1 MAGHNKWSKIKRLK
15 SVTDTK
21 RGKIFSRY
29 SREIT
34 MAARAGG
41 GDPSMNARLRS
52 IIQMARA
59 QNMPNDNI
67 DRAIKKGT
75 GEMEGAQYEEITY
88 EGYGPSGVAI
98 MIELAT
104 DNKNRSAADLRSIF
118 NKNNGNLA
126 TTGSVSYLF
135 THQGEVI
142 TGSTD
147 RAEDDLLEIV
157 LDLGA
162 EEISQDGDVFQILTA
177 PDCLYAVSEGLRE
190 SGIPVESQK
199 LVYSPQTTVR
209 IDDADLGAQLLR
221 LIDTL
226 EDYDDTLNVYANFEM
241 EEEILQTVNH

>member
-15 SVTDTK
+15 SVTDAK

-41 GDPSMNARLRS
+41 GDPTMNARLRS
-52 IIQMARA
+52 IVQMARA

-67 DRAIKKGT
+67 ERAIKKGT
-75 GEMEGAQYEEITY
+75 GEIEGAQYEEITY
-88 EGYGPSGVAI
+88 EVYGPGGVAI
-98 MIELAT
+98 MVEMAS
-104 DNKNRSAADLRSIF
+104 DNKNRSAADIRSIL

-142 TGSTD
+142 TGPTD
-147 RAEDDLLEIV
+147 RSEDGLLEIV

-162 EEISQDGDVFQILTA
+162 DEISQDGDSFQVLTA
-177 PDCLYAVSEGLRE
+177 PDCLYAVAEGLRE
-190 SGIPVESQK
+190 AGVPVETQK
-199 LVYSPQTTVR
+199 LIFSPQTTVR
-209 IDDADLGAQLLR
+209 IEDAEVGAQLMR
-221 LIDTL
+221 LVDAL

-241 EEEILQTVNH
+241 EEEVLQTVE